1 MIFDH
6 VGGIKDPLKQ
16 DPALKFCRNEN
27 KVISILTETHMN
39 YDQIAKQNLFFLLKT
54 RKNKHS
60 SASEWWRNTKSSFKE
75 NSRNFSKNST
85 THANI

>member
-1 MIFDH
+1 
-6 VGGIKDPLKQ
+6 
-16 DPALKFCRNEN
+16 
-27 KVISILTETHMN
+27 MN

-85 THANI
+85 THANIQILRLKEECKTYTKKEASNQKLN